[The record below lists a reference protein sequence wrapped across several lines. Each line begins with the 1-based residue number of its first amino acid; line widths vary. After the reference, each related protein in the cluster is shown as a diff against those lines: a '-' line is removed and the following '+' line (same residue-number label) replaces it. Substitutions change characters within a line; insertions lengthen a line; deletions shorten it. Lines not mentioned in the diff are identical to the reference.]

1 MNRDDSADTRFE
13 DLMAREFPAGL
24 GGTDEPDASADTE
37 PDPGPG
43 VDEPAPAGAAAP
55 PSAEPSGDFRSW
67 VPPDEP
73 DEQFVPPPAPPPGRW
88 TPAGIAG
95 TVLVALPLALVLVS
109 AVGVRLPML
118 VSVLSWLGCFV
129 GAGLLLHRLRRRPPV
144 DGDGA
149 VV

>member
-13 DLMAREFPAGL
+13 DLMAREFPTGL
-24 GGTDEPDASADTE
+24 EPADPPDAPPDTE
-37 PDPGPG
+37 PDPGPQVAG
-43 VDEPAPAGAAAP
+43 PALAGAIAQ
-55 PSAEPSGDFRSW
+55 PSAEPTADFRSW
-67 VPPDEP
+67 APPDEP
-73 DEQFVPPPAPPPGRW
+73 DEPFVPPPPPPARRW

-118 VSVLSWLGCFV
+118 VSVLVWLGFFV